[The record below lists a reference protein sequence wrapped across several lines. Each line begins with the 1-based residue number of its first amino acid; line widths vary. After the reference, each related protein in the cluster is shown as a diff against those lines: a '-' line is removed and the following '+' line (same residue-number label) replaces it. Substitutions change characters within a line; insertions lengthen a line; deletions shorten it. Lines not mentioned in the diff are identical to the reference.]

1 MSHYLRGRYAGKLF
15 LKLTHFSGGVYETSK
30 EAPQGNFAKH
40 GENFLR
46 DTKCSSCFLAVI
58 GNVHFQYH
66 FKVRLLEET
75 DQSDKD
81 ADKEIS
87 RDVSQIEEEQKLI
100 RSLLP
105 KVTARSFSLEFAQP
119 RCERFILVFTTFLEV
134 LLNLQQAAVKLFK

>member
-1 MSHYLRGRYAGKLF
+1 MSRYLRGRYAGKLF

-46 DTKCSSCFLAVI
+46 DAKCSSCFLAVI

-87 RDVSQIEEEQKLI
+87 CDVSQIEEE
-100 RSLLP
+100 
-105 KVTARSFSLEFAQP
+105 
-119 RCERFILVFTTFLEV
+119 
-134 LLNLQQAAVKLFK
+134 